1 MGKLTYEQFKNI
13 FKKNADGS
21 YVDLK
26 FIDMHSGE
34 LVNLSGKKIEDYT
47 MDEIILLKK
56 FAGEISK
63 NVDVDTID

>member
-26 FIDMHSGE
+26 FIDTHSGE
-34 LVNLSGKKIEDYT
+34 LINLSGKKIEDYT

-56 FAGEISK
+56 FASEISK
-63 NVDVDTID
+63 NVDVDTIN

>member
-26 FIDMHSGE
+26 FIDTHSGE